1 MTSPGSMSP
10 MSPIGPQQ
18 REDLQRDVAA
28 TLEARRELGPSYD
41 DHFVQSLTER
51 MMAQVRH
58 EMARTPAPAAP
69 RASNRLDRSQRTAV
83 AICSL
88 IFAIPLIAIAGGELG
103 LTGMIVVAGMI
114 ALINFF
120 ASL

>member
-1 MTSPGSMSP
+1 MTSPGS

-58 EMARTPAPAAP
+58 EMARTPAPAAS
-69 RASNRLDRSQRTAV
+69 RVSNRLDRSQRTAV

-88 IFAIPLIAIAGGELG
+88 IFAVPLIAIASGELG

>member
-1 MTSPGSMSP
+1 MSSMSP
-10 MSPIGPQQ
+10 MSPQQ

-28 TLEARRELGPSYD
+28 TLEARRELGPGYD

-51 MMAQVRH
+51 MMAQVRQ
-58 EMARTPAPAAP
+58 EMARVPAPALP
-69 RASNRLDRSQRTAV
+69 RSNNRLDRNQRTAV

-88 IFAIPLIAIAGGELG
+88 IFGIPLIAIAGGELG
-103 LTGMIVVAGMI
+103 LTGLIVVGAMI

-120 ASL
+120 SAL

>member
-1 MTSPGSMSP
+1 MSSMSP
-10 MSPIGPQQ
+10 MSPQQ

-28 TLEARRELGPSYD
+28 TLEAQRELGPSYN

-51 MMAQVRH
+51 MMAQVRQ
-58 EMARTPAPAAP
+58 EMARIPTP
-69 RASNRLDRSQRTAV
+69 RAPKGGNNKLDRNQRTAV

-88 IFAIPLIAIAGGELG
+88 IFGIPLIAIAGGYSTFALFAV
-103 LTGMIVVAGMI
+103 MGMI

-120 ASL
+120 AAL